1 MKKNYR
7 IIKWRHLITSL
18 LLLIV
23 GATFAQPLTTTFA
36 NSNGNSLVTFNF
48 QNTNGYAVQITDISS
63 ITSLTGA
70 NTGQL
75 WFKPSAIA
83 GAPGA
88 ISAANGWTQIF
99 TQSFTGVANT
109 TTSTSQLML
118 TGVSLIIPAG
128 ATYGIAYACTNLRY
142 STLTA
147 GTYTTSGGGCNL
159 ITGTSIGYGGALPPA
174 APLNTPRGFIGSVNF
189 IASVPC
195 TGTPAPGNT
204 LSSVASAC
212 PSINFNLSLQNAIPG
227 SGITYQWQ
235 SSPDGITYSNVA
247 GSTSTYS
254 TSQTVATY
262 YQCIVTC
269 AGSASSATSTPVVV
283 NMVSA
288 TYATIP
294 YLETFEASWINGCAT
309 KDIVSNSWRNN
320 PITGNN
326 SWRRQNEGATAAWSF
341 LPTGLVTPSG
351 STGAASFHS
360 YGALSGLIG
369 AYDLYV
375 DLSTTSAVSLGFNY
389 QNATGAD
396 ILEVLL
402 STDGGVTFG
411 PVLGTYTTGAW
422 AAQTLN
428 LGVVGS
434 ATSVIRFKASS
445 DYGDDDIGIDN
456 VVVGLSP
463 SCIAPNALTV
473 IPTAAT
479 AATLSWTCLAC
490 TGSFIVEYGP
500 EGFTPG
506 TTAAPG
512 VGGTIASISATSP
525 FNLTGL
531 PTTGITD
538 IYVRQ
543 DCGSSAYSSNASVAK
558 FIPGDV
564 CENAIDLATLTSPLN
579 GTTTGANDN
588 FTNTC
593 AFGNTSPDLIYSIQ
607 VPNLYTLV
615 IGQTVNGYD
624 SENTLFY
631 GGACPGTTQIA
642 CYDDPDVQSSTWQNT
657 TGSTQTVYWVQDGY
671 FSAINNGTFTLEWS
685 LTAPAS
691 CVAPIDLTVIPTTPT
706 DATVSWNCIACTGS
720 YIVEYG
726 PEGFT
731 PGIATTPGVG
741 GTIASLAA
749 VTPFNLTGLASTTVS
764 DVYVRQDCGSSD
776 YSLNATLAKFIPG
789 DVCENVINLA
799 TLTSP
804 YNGTTTGAN
813 DNFTNTCAGGNSSSD
828 LVFTIDVPDLYTLV
842 IGQTANGYDSEN
854 TLFYGGS
861 CPGTTQIACYDDP
874 DIQSSTWQNTTGSTQ
889 TVYWVQDGYFSATN
903 NGTFTLEWT
912 LTAPASCPEPT
923 GLNVTGVST
932 SGATLNWNCPSC
944 SGTYTIEYGPV
955 GFTPGSGTTVTSS
968 VASVVIT
975 GLTIGTNYEF
985 YVTQDCS
992 SSSSGFSTAAGPY
1005 AFSTTIAGD
1014 AVCDAIA
1021 LTFGSNGPYD
1031 NTTATNE
1038 IGEPIPPT
1046 GGCGTQTTWCDFST
1060 TPDNSMWFTFVAP
1073 ASGRVKIQAPGFDT
1087 QLALWNATNCAAL
1100 LTGGATLIAAND
1112 DDADYLANGGAM
1124 FSSLLDPIIC
1134 LTPGT
1139 TYYVQLDGYSGTVG
1153 PTTIILTDLGLVNS
1167 TFTGLSS
1174 SYCIGASSAALT
1186 PATLGGVFSGTG
1198 ISGSS
1203 FDPAI
1208 AGVGSYSVTYTLDG
1222 CYTSTQS
1229 VTVNPLPTVT
1239 AASTGSI
1246 VCSGTS
1252 VTLTGGGATSYAWD
1266 NSVVDGVAFAS
1277 TTTTTYNVTGT
1288 DVNGCT
1294 NTASTTISVNGIP
1307 VVTASSDT
1315 AGAICSGTFVSLTGS
1330 GATTYVW
1337 DNSVVDGVAFASTT
1351 TTTYNVTGTD
1361 VNGCTN
1367 TASVSVSVNALPTVT
1382 ATSTGSS
1389 VCSGTTVTLT
1399 GGGATT
1405 YVWDNSVIDG
1415 TAFSPTGTT
1424 TYNVVGTDVNGCSN
1438 TASVSVTVNA
1448 LPTVT
1453 ATSTSSSVCSGT
1465 SVTLT
1470 GGGATTYVWDNSVVD
1485 GTAFVPSG
1493 SLSYN
1498 VVGTDANGCTNTASV
1513 SITVNTL
1520 PTVTAASTGSIVCLG
1535 TAVTLTGGGATTY
1548 VWDNSVVEGTSFV
1561 PTGTTTYN
1569 VVGTDVNGCTN
1580 TASVSVTV
1588 NDLPIV
1594 TATSTSSSVCSG
1606 TSVTLTGGGAT
1617 SYAWDNSVI
1626 DGTAFVPTGT
1636 TSYNVIGTDAN
1647 GCTNTASISIGVNG
1661 IPIVTASSD
1670 AVDSICS
1677 GTQITLT
1684 GGGATTYVWDNSV
1697 VDGVAFAST
1706 TTTTY
1711 NVTGTDVNGC
1721 TNTASVTVSVNAS
1734 PTVTAFVTDSSV
1746 CSGTSVTLTGG
1757 GATTYV
1763 WDNSVVDGS
1772 AFIPTGTTTYN
1783 VIGTDLNGCS
1793 NTTSVSVSVNA
1804 IPIVIASADNDTV
1817 CSGTMI
1823 TLTGGGALTY
1833 TWDNSVIDGVA
1844 FAATDTLTYQVI
1856 GTDVNGCSNSS
1867 SITVFVYE
1875 SSTVSLAPFTAPLC
1889 LQGSFITLTGG
1900 TPIGGIYSG
1909 TGVSSGNFN
1918 PALAGVGT
1926 FPITYTIVGLNG
1938 CSNSSV
1944 SNITVQ
1950 DCTGINDNSTSQEV
1964 FVYPNPTNGSFSIVI
1979 NSLIYTELF
1988 IKIVDVQ
1995 GKEIFS
2001 SVEKDVRGSYTKQI
2015 NLEDISKGMYY
2026 IILSSGS
2033 EIKTQKLIIQ

>member
-1 MKKNYR
+1 MKKNYNLKSSLT
-7 IIKWRHLITSL
+7 IALFAFSILFAKVQAQVNAYSFAQSTGTYTEITGGTILITASSNTF
-18 LLLIV
+18 
-23 GATFAQPLTTTFA
+23 GAAGFPDEQVYNVALPF
-36 NSNGNSLVTFNF
+36 TFNF
-48 QNTNGYAVQITDISS
+48 NSVAHTAINVSANGYITFGATAPTATNYTPISSAEVYSSAVSALGADLSGMFNVGGRTSVIRYEAIGTAPNRIFVVQYKDYRPRYATSTFTAPYVNFQIRLEESTNIVSVVYGSTGMAAGITNTNNTLQIGLRGSVNTDFNNRTNATAVLFTASAAGAANNNTQAYSSVNATPGRPSNGLTYVWTPPLVCSGTPSAGITNGPATICSGVNF
-63 ITSLTGA
+63 TLGLTGA
-70 NTGQL
+70 
-75 WFKPSAIA
+75 
-83 GAPGA
+83 
-88 ISAANGWTQIF
+88 
-99 TQSFTGVANT
+99 T
-109 TTSTSQLML
+109 T
-118 TGVSLIIPAG
+118 G
-128 ATYGIAYACTNLRY
+128 AT
-142 STLTA
+142 
-147 GTYTTSGGGCNL
+147 
-159 ITGTSIGYGGALPPA
+159 
-174 APLNTPRGFIGSVNF
+174 
-189 IASVPC
+189 
-195 TGTPAPGNT
+195 
-204 LSSVASAC
+204 
-212 PSINFNLSLQNAIPG
+212 
-227 SGITYQWQ
+227 GITYQWQ
-235 SSPDGITYSNVA
+235 SSPDGTSYSNVA
-247 GSTSTYS
+247 GTSATFT
-254 TSQTVATY
+254 TSQTASTY

-269 AGSASSATSTPVVV
+269 TGSASSATSTPIVV
-283 NMVSA
+283 NMVPT

-309 KDIVSNSWRNN
+309 KDIVSSSWKNN
-320 PITGNN
+320 PVTGDN
-326 SWRRQNEGATAAWSF
+326 SWRRQDEGATATWSF

-351 STGAASFHS
+351 STGAASFHT
-360 YGALSGLIG
+360 YGATSGLIG
-369 AYDLYV
+369 TYDLYV

-389 QNATGAD
+389 QNATGSD
-396 ILEVLL
+396 IMEVLL

-411 PVLGTYTTGAW
+411 SVLATYTTGSW
-422 AAQTLN
+422 ASQTLN

-434 ATSVIRFKASS
+434 ATSVIRFKATS

-456 VVVGLSP
+456 VVVDLSP

-473 IPTAAT
+473 IPTAAN
-479 AATLSWTCLAC
+479 AATVSWTCLAC

-512 VGGTIASISATSP
+512 VGGTIASIFATSP

-543 DCGSSAYSSNASVAK
+543 DCGSSAYSSNATVAK

-579 GTTTGANDN
+579 GTTAGANDN

-642 CYDDPDVQSSTWQNT
+642 CYDDPDIQSSTWQNT
-657 TGSTQTVYWVQDGY
+657 TGSTQTVYWIQDG
-671 FSAINNGTFTLEWS
+671 FFNSTNNGTFTLEWT

-720 YIVEYG
+720 YIVEFG

-749 VTPFNLTGLASTTVS
+749 ITPFNLTGLASTTVS

-813 DNFTNTCAGGNSSSD
+813 NNFTNTCAGGNSSSD

-912 LTAPASCPEPT
+912 LSAPASCPQPT

-955 GFTPGSGTTVTSS
+955 GFAPGSGTTVTSS
-968 VASVVIT
+968 VASVVVT

-992 SSSSGFSTAAGPY
+992 SSANGLSTAAGPY

-1014 AVCDAIA
+1014 AVCDAVA
-1021 LTFGSNGPYD
+1021 LTFGSNGPYN
-1031 NTTATNE
+1031 NTTATAE
-1038 IGEPIPPT
+1038 VGEPIPPT
-1046 GGCGTQTTWCDFST
+1046 GGCSTQTTWCDFSSSA
-1060 TPDNSMWFTFVAP
+1060 DNSMWFTFVAP

-1087 QLALWNATNCAAL
+1087 QLALWNAPNCAAL

-1124 FSSLLDPIIC
+1124 FSSMLDPIIC

-1153 PTTIILTDLGLVNS
+1153 PTTIILTDLGVVNAS
-1167 TFTGLSS
+1167 FTGLSS
-1174 SYCIGASSAALT
+1174 SYCLGVSSAALT
-1186 PATLGGVFSGTG
+1186 PATSGGVFSGTG
-1198 ISGSS
+1198 ISGST

-1208 AGVGSYSVTYTLDG
+1208 AGVGSYTVTYTLDG

-1229 VTVNPLPTVT
+1229 VT
-1239 AASTGSI
+1239 
-1246 VCSGTS
+1246 
-1252 VTLTGGGATSYAWD
+1252 
-1266 NSVVDGVAFAS
+1266 
-1277 TTTTTYNVTGT
+1277 
-1288 DVNGCT
+1288 
-1294 NTASTTISVNGIP
+1294 
-1307 VVTASSDT
+1307 
-1315 AGAICSGTFVSLTGS
+1315 
-1330 GATTYVW
+1330 
-1337 DNSVVDGVAFASTT
+1337 
-1351 TTTYNVTGTD
+1351 
-1361 VNGCTN
+1361 
-1367 TASVSVSVNALPTVT
+1367 VNALPTVT

-1389 VCSGTTVTLT
+1389 VCSGTSVTLT
-1399 GGGATT
+1399 GGGATS
-1405 YVWDNSVIDG
+1405 YVWDNSVVDG
-1415 TAFSPTGTT
+1415 TAFVPTGTT
-1424 TYNVVGTDVNGCSN
+1424 TYNVVGTDVNGCTN

-1453 ATSTSSSVCSGT
+1453 ATSTGSSVCSGT

-1498 VVGTDANGCTNTASV
+1498 VVGTD
-1513 SITVNTL
+1513 
-1520 PTVTAASTGSIVCLG
+1520 
-1535 TAVTLTGGGATTY
+1535 
-1548 VWDNSVVEGTSFV
+1548 
-1561 PTGTTTYN
+1561 
-1569 VVGTDVNGCTN
+1569 VNGCTN

-1588 NDLPIV
+1588 NALPTV
-1594 TATSTSSSVCSG
+1594 TATSTGSSVCSG

-1617 SYAWDNSVI
+1617 SYAWDNSVVDGTAFVITGTTTYNVVGTDANGCTNTASVSVAVNASPTVTASSTSSSVCSGTSVTLTGGGATTYAWDNSVI

-1636 TSYNVIGTDAN
+1636 TTYNVVGTDVN
-1647 GCTNTASISIGVNG
+1647 GCTNTASISISVNG

-1670 AVDSICS
+1670 ALGSICS

-1684 GGGATTYVWDNSV
+1684 GGGALTYTWDNSV
-1697 VDGVAFAST
+1697 IDGVAFAST
-1706 TTTTY
+1706 ITTTY
-1711 NVTGTDVNGC
+1711 NVIGADINGC

-1734 PTVTAFVTDSSV
+1734 PTVTASSTSSSV

-1763 WDNSVVDGS
+1763 WDNSVIDGS
-1772 AFIPTGTTTYN
+1772 AFIPAGTTTYN
-1783 VIGTDLNGCS
+1783 VVGTDLNGCS
-1793 NTTSVSVSVNA
+1793 NTASVSVSVNA
-1804 IPIVIASADNDTV
+1804 TPIVIASADNDTV

-1833 TWDNSVIDGVA
+1833 TWDNGVIDGVA
-1844 FAATDTLTYQVI
+1844 FAASDTLTYLVI
-1856 GTDVNGCSNSS
+1856 GTDANGCSNSS
-1867 SITVFVYE
+1867 SITVLVYE
-1875 SSTVSLAPFTAPLC
+1875 SPSVILSPFSSPLC

-1900 TPIGGIYSG
+1900 SPIGGIYSG

-1926 FPITYTIVGLNG
+1926 FPITYTIVGSNG

-1964 FVYPNPTNGSFSIVI
+1964 LVYPNPTSGSFSIVI
-1979 NSLIYTELF
+1979 NSLSYSELL

-2001 SVEKDVRGSYTKQI
+2001 SFDKDVKGTYIKQI
-2015 NLEDISKGMYY
+2015 NLEDISKGLYF
-2026 IILSSGS
+2026 ITLSSGS